1 MNWLTLVALIIW
13 VYILSVL
20 RRGKLDFWYFLIGSA
35 GLFVLCMVFVQPVL
49 TTPLIKA
56 VTMVTGGVGKLLR
69 LFEGYPEYAL
79 LFVKNKS
86 GAISLVVDYEC
97 AGIIEMAAF
106 FSLLIFFPAYLHMEK
121 ILVGIIGGLYLF
133 LANVIRLAVI
143 CVAISKFG
151 NEAYF
156 LAHTILGRIIFY
168 GLSMLLYYFV
178 FTKAQIIRQKVG
190 SFSYEDK

>member
-1 MNWLTLVALIIW
+1 MNWLTFIALIIW

-20 RRGKLDFWYFLIGSA
+20 RRGKLEFWHFLIGSA
-35 GLFVLCMVFVQPVL
+35 GLFVLFMIFVQPLL
-49 TTPLIKA
+49 TTPLTKA
-56 VTMVTGGVGKLLR
+56 VTMASGSIGKVLH

-79 LFVKNKS
+79 LFIKNKS
-86 GAISLVVDYEC
+86 GAISLIVDYEC

-106 FSLLIFFPAYLHMEK
+106 FSLLVFFPVYLRMEK
-121 ILVGIIGGLYLF
+121 VIVGIFGGLYLF
-133 LANVIRLAVI
+133 FANVIRLVVI
-143 CVAISKFG
+143 CVIIAIFG

-168 GLSMLLYYFV
+168 ALSMFLYYVV

-190 SFSYEDK
+190 SFRYEDE